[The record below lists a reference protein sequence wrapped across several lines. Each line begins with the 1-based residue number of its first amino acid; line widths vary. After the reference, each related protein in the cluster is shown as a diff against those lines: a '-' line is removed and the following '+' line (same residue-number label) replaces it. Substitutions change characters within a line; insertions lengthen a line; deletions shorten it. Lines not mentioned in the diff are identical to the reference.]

1 MSLLL
6 HLSDLHLGNTPSED
20 VLGDHKVEAIKETDR
35 VKRVDLLRNTLI
47 ALAGRLRQD
56 AEYLDAVVIT
66 GDVTTQGRPDGLSA
80 LTDMLGALGD
90 RLPSKDR
97 IVVVPGN
104 HDVAW
109 YTPSGSAE
117 RYRAFVEHI
126 RDAGYRTP
134 LLDGIDY
141 DGEEAHAAAQPLL
154 VGDDFV
160 VAAVNSAD
168 ASGLLEPLPPAV
180 QSELDTLVAT
190 GAVTKELQ
198 DALRRIRTYDMSR
211 VNGRQMA
218 ALGAR
223 LDAIGRDHVR
233 IVALHHQ
240 LVPVTQEEE
249 VKTFESMINLGA
261 FLSFLGETE
270 IDLVAHGHK
279 HVEAILPLALTG
291 PSARL
296 RSAIVS
302 SCGTVGGP
310 IGVGKEVARLIR
322 VHSELPT
329 LRRIEILSLAAVG
342 PGTARLTNPKL
353 KTVYEAAT
361 WRDTTDTDS
370 AIIGGATA
378 TDVHEQ
384 LLDLGR
390 PAGGRTLRDVMCF
403 VEQGPSALTP
413 PASYPWTADPDAL
426 EPWFRDIVEWW
437 QDPVRAPGKPFTH
450 GQRLRDWAG
459 DGRNQLDAMIEILS
473 SKSSTSRAVAVLFD
487 PNVDKV
493 EDKSLDFPSFSL
505 LHLWIA
511 DRRVHCTA
519 FFRKQEMRYWWAI
532 NAAELAG
539 LQQHVTQRLRQSD
552 DSLSPGSIRTYAS
565 EAVFSD
571 RLPKVNVPEIDRLSW
586 SAPHELQ
593 VLAVAVADTDM
604 AGREEVLTH
613 VVSMLKDWK
622 PSDPEPPVDGA
633 PVPAHGLPL
642 LTTTVS
648 ALASH
653 YPDSPAREAA
663 ELLQDIVQSNELY
676 GRASELS
683 DSQEAYKQWR
693 RRVLPK
699 LDRLEEI
706 LATSTGQ

>member
-1 MSLLL
+1 
-6 HLSDLHLGNTPSED
+6 
-20 VLGDHKVEAIKETDR
+20 
-35 VKRVDLLRNTLI
+35 
-47 ALAGRLRQD
+47 
-56 AEYLDAVVIT
+56 
-66 GDVTTQGRPDGLSA
+66 
-80 LTDMLGALGD
+80 
-90 RLPSKDR
+90 
-97 IVVVPGN
+97 
-104 HDVAW
+104 
-109 YTPSGSAE
+109 
-117 RYRAFVEHI
+117 VEHI

-180 QSELDTLVAT
+180 ESELEALVAT
-190 GAVTKELQ
+190 GAVTKDFQ

-223 LDAIGRDHVR
+223 LDSISRDRVR

-240 LVPVTQEEE
+240 LVPVSQEEE

-270 IDLVAHGHK
+270 IDLVVHGHK

-291 PSARL
+291 PSGGL

-310 IGVGKEVARLIR
+310 IGVGREVARLIR
-322 VHSELPT
+322 VHSDLPT
-329 LRRIEILSLAAVG
+329 LRRIEILSLGAVG
-342 PGTARLTNPKL
+342 PGTARLTNQKL
-353 KTVYEAAT
+353 KTVHEAAT
-361 WRDTTDTDS
+361 WRDTADTDTAVIS
-370 AIIGGATA
+370 GATA

-384 LLDLGR
+384 LLDLAR
-390 PAGGRTLRDVMCF
+390 PAGHRALRDVMCF
-403 VEQGPSALTP
+403 VEQGSSALGP
-413 PASYPWTADPDAL
+413 PSSYPWTADRDAL

-459 DGRNQLDAMIEILS
+459 DGRNQLDAMIDILS
-473 SKSSTSRAVAVLFD
+473 SRSTTSRAVAVLVD
-487 PNVDKV
+487 PSVDKV

-539 LQQHVTQRLRQSD
+539 LQQYVTQRLRQSD
-552 DSLSPGSIRTYAS
+552 DSLSAGTIRTYAS

-571 RLPKVNVPEIDRLSW
+571 RLPKVNVPGIDRLSW
-586 SAPHELQ
+586 SAPQELQ
-593 VLAVAVADTDM
+593 VVAVAVADTGT
-604 AGREEVLTH
+604 AGRDEVLAQAL
-613 VVSMLKDWK
+613 SLLKDWK

-633 PVPAHGLPL
+633 PVPAHGLRL

-648 ALASH
+648 ALASR
-653 YPDSPAREAA
+653 YPGSPAREAA

-676 GRASELS
+676 GRGSEP
-683 DSQEAYKQWR
+683 DSQQAYKQWR
-693 RRVLPK
+693 KRVLPK
-699 LDRLEEI
+699 LDRLEEL
-706 LATSTGQ
+706 LAPSPGQ